1 MTKPVF
7 DNWQAPT
14 MEEAIHETSRKLTE
28 NLLIILFF

>member
-14 MEEAIHETSRKLTE
+14 MEEAIHETSRKQTDGY
-28 NLLIILFF
+28 

>member
-14 MEEAIHETSRKLTE
+14 MEEAIHETSRQLTDGY
-28 NLLIILFF
+28 